1 MAPKIL
7 VIDDDENTLWL
18 VSTLLQHNDFEVIK
32 SASATEGLEIA
43 RDQQPDLVLLDVM
56 MPDMD
61 GWEVCRRLRET
72 SAVPVI
78 FITAKSSEERRVG
91 KECLTQCRSRWSPYH

>member
-32 SASATEGLEIA
+32 SASATEGLDIA
-43 RDQQPDLVLLDVM
+43 RDQQPDLILLDVM

-72 SAVPVI
+72 SAVRMRAAAASRSGELI
-78 FITAKSSEERRVG
+78 KASSMRRASCG
-91 KECLTQCRSRWSPYH
+91 SR

>member
-1 MAPKIL
+1 MEISRPEDISAKSTVKIL

-43 RDQQPDLVLLDVM
+43 RDQQLTRVVLI
-56 MPDMD
+56 
-61 GWEVCRRLRET
+61 
-72 SAVPVI
+72 AVGVRAVDHQHRPEAG
-78 FITAKSSEERRVG
+78 F
-91 KECLTQCRSRWSPYH
+91 L